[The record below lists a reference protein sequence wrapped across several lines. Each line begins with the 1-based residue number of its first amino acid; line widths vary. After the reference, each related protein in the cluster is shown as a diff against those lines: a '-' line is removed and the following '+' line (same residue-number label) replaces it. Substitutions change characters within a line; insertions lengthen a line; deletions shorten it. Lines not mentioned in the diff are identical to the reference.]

1 MVKKD
6 KNKKAKSKSKSKKN
20 ESSADREAKA
30 IEESSEEAPAPED
43 SKSEVESEAKSESEQ
58 IAEGEAA
65 DDEDETEA
73 AEENTEP
80 QAKDDDGE
88 IEEAKKDDGKDKD
101 NKTKSKK
108 DSTEA
113 EESEEEVA
121 SEVDDAGTDDASQE
135 KIEEPKKEKPKAKS
149 KMVSFYGL
157 LGAIAA
163 GAGLAVSELVAAL
176 INAPGPLVAVA
187 SRVIENAP
195 MWLVD
200 VGRAMFD
207 TNNKFALGVGIL
219 IITTIVGYFALRTKK
234 LEIFGAVLGVFG
246 LLSILA
252 IASDPQASFFHSIL
266 LTLITVVTALVV
278 AIAGQQVLE
287 AKPEPVSSD
296 TGAPVAA
303 DNDGRRKFF
312 GFAVSASVLTALA
325 GFGAF
330 SSRGSGRVDA
340 DREAVTFRDPQ
351 NPEILDELAGVEAD
365 QITVPVS
372 EGNITPYVQPVE
384 DYYLI
389 DTAVVKPTIDAD
401 SWTLTINGM
410 VDQEVVIDYAQL
422 VEMSTTIAPVTL
434 SCVSNPIG
442 GDLVGN
448 AVWQGVPLSEVLEM
462 AGVQDGAEQIASRS
476 VDGWT
481 CGFPVE
487 AAFDGRTAMLCVG
500 MNGEPLVQRHG
511 FPARLVVSGLY
522 GYVSATKWI
531 EEITL
536 TTWDG
541 FDGFWIPR
549 GWGKRGP
556 VKLQSRID
564 LPGTTVSGSNSAQ
577 PIAGI
582 AWAPNTG
589 VSKVELRFIDEPA
602 NGGQV
607 DLSAPENNQWV
618 EAEIGPTVNKDT
630 WVQWIYNWD
639 VAAYVAERGA
649 DFTNRVV
656 LQVRATDANGDVQ
669 IEEIT
674 EVAPDGATG
683 FHTRGIEI
691 TA

>member
-1 MVKKD
+1 MNKD
-6 KNKKAKSKSKSKKN
+6 KKSKSNSDDDKENQDDSSHDPKDEVVEAESSDDESKDDQDVV
-20 ESSADREAKA
+20 ESSSADKSKEKSDSEDKPKKRQTQAASKVEAK
-30 IEESSEEAPAPED
+30 E
-43 SKSEVESEAKSESEQ
+43 SKSKLSILS
-58 IAEGEAA
+58 
-65 DDEDETEA
+65 
-73 AEENTEP
+73 P
-80 QAKDDDGE
+80 
-88 IEEAKKDDGKDKD
+88 
-101 NKTKSKK
+101 
-108 DSTEA
+108 
-113 EESEEEVA
+113 
-121 SEVDDAGTDDASQE
+121 
-135 KIEEPKKEKPKAKS
+135 
-149 KMVSFYGL
+149 YGL
-157 LGAIAA
+157 LGMIGAA
-163 GAGLAVSELVAAL
+163 AGLAVSELVGAL

-207 TNNKFALGVGIL
+207 TNNKFALGVGIF
-219 IITTIVGYFALRTKK
+219 IITVIVGYFALRTKK
-234 LEIFGAVLGVFG
+234 LEIFSAVLGVFS
-246 LLSILA
+246 LVSILA
-252 IASDPQASFFHSIL
+252 IASDPQANFFHAFL
-266 LTLITVVTALVV
+266 LTLITVVAALIVV
-278 AIAGQQVLE
+278 IAGQQLLE
-287 AKPEPVSSD
+287 AEPAKVADSD
-296 TGAPVAA
+296 GAPALA
-303 DNDGRRKFF
+303 DDDSRRKFV
-312 GFAVSASVLTALA
+312 GFAASASVLTGLA

-330 SSRGSGRVDA
+330 ASRGSGRVDA
-340 DREAVTFRDPQ
+340 ARETITFRDPE
-351 NPEILDELAGVEAD
+351 NPEILDEIDSVVAD
-365 QITVPVS
+365 QVSVPAADGAV
-372 EGNITPYVQPVE
+372 TPYIQPVE

-401 SWTLTINGM
+401 EWTLTIDGM

-531 EEITL
+531 ERITL

-549 GWGKRGP
+549 GWSKRGP

-589 VSKVELRFIDEPA
+589 VSKVELRFIDEPPD
-602 NGGQV
+602 GGQV
-607 DLSAPENNQWV
+607 DLTAPENNQWI

-639 VAAYVAERGA
+639 VAAYVAERGE

-674 EVAPDGATG
+674 DVVPDGATG